1 MRALAVFQRFAT
13 ALTWEGEERG
23 KEGHGYGP
31 LFLAATAWY
40 WIWFLFKQ
48 NNRQTMPATIL
59 NNFAWRTWK
68 KNLVWRGEKRGWERR
83 RSGGMGS
90 VVGKWTKVW
99 QQCGLEWH
107 SNRILLQLWQKLPAK
122 QKLCQQIDI
131 ASNLARQR

>member
-1 MRALAVFQRFAT
+1 MEKKTLCGVARN
-13 ALTWEGEERG
+13 GRG
-23 KEGHGYGP
+23 G
-31 LFLAATAWY
+31 
-40 WIWFLFKQ
+40 
-48 NNRQTMPATIL
+48 
-59 NNFAWRTWK
+59 
-68 KNLVWRGEKRGWERR
+68 

>member
-1 MRALAVFQRFAT
+1 
-13 ALTWEGEERG
+13 
-23 KEGHGYGP
+23 
-31 LFLAATAWY
+31 
-40 WIWFLFKQ
+40 
-48 NNRQTMPATIL
+48 MPATIL

-83 RSGGMGS
+83 SGGKGS

>member
-59 NNFAWRTWK
+59 NNFVWRTWK
-68 KNLVWRGEKRGWERR
+68 KKPCVAWREMGV
-83 RSGGMGS
+83 GGG
-90 VVGKWTKVW
+90 VGAWGQW
-99 QQCGLEWH
+99 
-107 SNRILLQLWQKLPAK
+107 
-122 QKLCQQIDI
+122 
-131 ASNLARQR
+131 